1 MILKLNSK
9 GTLVE
14 QVQKVVGVSADGSF
28 GPKTEA
34 AVKAWQ
40 AKKRSNS

>member
-9 GTLVE
+9 DKLVE
-14 QVQKVVGVSADGSF
+14 QVQKVVGVSADGLF

-34 AVKAWQ
+34 AVKA
-40 AKKRSNS
+40 